1 MYSPTTVE
9 HFSHPRN
16 VGRLDEADGVGRVDD
31 RATDNQITI
40 YVKLAG
46 SRVAAARFRTFGC
59 SACVAASSIATELV
73 QGRPVAEARKVDAEA
88 ILDALGGLPSDKVH
102 CADLAARALQAALA
116 MAGRTTP

>member
-46 SRVAAARFRTFGC
+46 SRVSAARFRTFGC

-73 QGRPVAEARKVDAEA
+73 QERPLAEAREVDAEA
-88 ILDALGGLPSDKVH
+88 ILDALGGLPPDKVH
-102 CADLAARALQAALA
+102 CADLAARALREALVAAQP
-116 MAGRTTP
+116 T